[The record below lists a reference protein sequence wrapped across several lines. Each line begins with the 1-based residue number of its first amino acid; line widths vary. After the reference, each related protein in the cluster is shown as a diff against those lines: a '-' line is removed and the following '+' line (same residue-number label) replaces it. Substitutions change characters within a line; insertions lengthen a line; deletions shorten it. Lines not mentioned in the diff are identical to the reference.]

1 MSKKNKSNPLKA
13 FTEKLCDVSV
23 LNDTSFNDLYSW
35 HFEDIAHDLREEI
48 IFNLSNLSKDKFDI
62 YITYVKNE
70 IENTYV
76 YDPDICI
83 IEKWLKKFDL
93 VKSDFPFYFDKN
105 VNRLISYEKFN
116 HSLELEEE
124 KIARSIQLEFY
135 WFAVFLEATKMIA
148 FVNSFFFN
156 NIDISD
162 VIENSKINKT
172 ELNPIFNP
180 LKGFEVFN
188 YLLEQFVIK
197 QSNINKRGQQ
207 AKLKAI
213 WETPISKKKIFREH
227 AELKDYVKFLNDTFN
242 TKYKSKSMSD
252 GYKYHDSIKNWLK
265 ESLIE

>member
-1 MSKKNKSNPLKA
+1 MSKKKISNPLKA
-13 FTEKLCDVSV
+13 FIEKLCDVSV

-35 HFEDIAHDLREEI
+35 HFEDIARDLREEI
-48 IFNLSNLSKDKFDI
+48 IFNLSNLSKNKFDI

-70 IENTYV
+70 LENTYY

-93 VKSDFPFYFDKN
+93 VESDFPFYFHEK
-105 VNRLISYEKFN
+105 VTQLISYDKN
-116 HSLELEEE
+116 SYALELEEA
-124 KIARSIQLEFY
+124 KLVRSIQLEFY
-135 WFAVFLEATKMIA
+135 WFAVFLEATKMIS
-148 FVNSFFFN
+148 FVNSFFLN
-156 NIDISD
+156 DIDESD
-162 VIENSKINKT
+162 VIENSKINKI

-197 QSNINKRGQQ
+197 HSNISKRGQQ

-265 ESLIE
+265 ESLME